1 MWTVTTLGIVASSL
15 SVLAFLPQ
23 VVKALRTRSTGDV
36 SAGMFILILAGA
48 ALWIAYGW
56 LRRDWPVVGTNAVI
70 AALATIMIL
79 IKRRYG

>member
-1 MWTVTTLGIVASSL
+1 MTAVTALGIVASSL
-15 SVLAFLPQ
+15 SVIAFLPQ
-23 VVKALRTRSTGDV
+23 VIKALRTRSTGDV
-36 SAGMFILILAGA
+36 SIGMFMLILAGA

-70 AALATIMIL
+70 AVLATIMIL